1 MMGISKT
8 KHNDQEENEELDGLN
23 LDEDVKKLRHGN
35 RRQGHS
41 RAWRYKSSYQGTS
54 MRHIS

>member
-1 MMGISKT
+1 MISKT